1 VGLVPLGL
9 VPALCCPVV
18 SVQVGQ
24 VFMSTLWH

>member
-1 VGLVPLGL
+1 VPLGL